1 MVVIKIQ
8 QLLQAFVEDRISPEE
23 LTELQE
29 LVRDEGNTSVIDEFM
44 LQAYGDSNLIVNEN
58 QDKEQIF
65 NEIRTRIL
73 EHPGKKKFSNSIM
86 HPGWYRW
93 LGAAAAILIL
103 AMVGGT
109 FFYPPWQQRNEK
121 KTEAASKQDI
131 KAPESN
137 RATITLAN
145 GAVMYLDSVG
155 NGQLATE
162 GNVRLVKL
170 ANGKIVYEILDPA
183 VQASKIVQ
191 NTVSNPKAS
200 QAINITLSD
209 GTRVWLNAESSI
221 TYPVLFTGT
230 ERTVT
235 LKGEGYFEVTQVVDK
250 KGTAQKF
257 VVTAGNTQTEV
268 LGTSFN
274 ISAYDDEAA
283 VKVTLLEGRV
293 DVGIGSDKLRLKPG
307 QQASAQTGNLALNK
321 NVNIDEVM
329 AWKSDEFI
337 FNETELKEVVRILS
351 KWYNFDVVIDNNLPT
366 TYIYANISKKKSLNE
381 VLKILES
388 SGLKFRIEKSGTS
401 NLLIVF
407 K

>member
-44 LQAYGDSNLIVNEN
+44 MQAYGDSNLIVNEN

-73 EHPGKKKFSNSIM
+73 KHSSKKKFFNSVM

-131 KAPESN
+131 KAPASN

-162 GNVRLVKL
+162 GNVRLMKL

-183 VQASKIVQ
+183 VQASTIIQ

-200 QAINITLSD
+200 KAINITLSD
-209 GTRVWLNAESSI
+209 GSKVWLNAGSSI
-221 TYPVLFTGT
+221 TYPVLFTGS
-230 ERTVT
+230 ERAVT
-235 LKGEGYFEVTQVVDK
+235 LKGEGYFEITQVVDK

-268 LGTSFN
+268 IGTSFN

-307 QQASAQTGNLALNK
+307 QQASAQTDAIALNK

-329 AWKSDEFI
+329 AWKSGTFYFDKADLG
-337 FNETELKEVVRILS
+337 TVVRQLARWYDLEFEFQGKIPAREFEGEIQRDLTLS
-351 KWYNFDVVIDNNLPT
+351 QALR
-366 TYIYANISKKKSLNE
+366 
-381 VLKILES
+381 ILENNKVNYKLE
-388 SGLKFRIEKSGTS
+388 GRKIT
-401 NLLIVF
+401 IMP
-407 K
+407 